1 MKKIVFLTGT
11 RADFGK
17 IKSLLNKIEQS
28 NDFELAVFVT
38 GMHLLKKYGGTVKE
52 VQDAGYSNIHTYI
65 NQNLSD
71 SMDIITSKTI
81 SGFSDFVKEFDPDMI
96 VVHGDRV
103 EALAGAIVGSLNNI
117 YVAHIE
123 GGEVSGTIDELIRHS
138 VSKLSHFHFVANEE
152 AKHRLLQLGERND
165 SIFVIGSPDIDI
177 MLSDRLPSLDD
188 VRDRYD
194 IQYSNYS
201 VVMLHPVTT
210 ELDSFRE
217 KVDVMVDTINNN
229 QKNYVVIYP
238 NNDLGS
244 SEILKSYESFKGN
257 SKVVVF
263 PSMRFEYFLTMLKH
277 ADFIMGNSS
286 AGVREA
292 HYYNVPCIN
301 IGSRQNKRAQSR
313 SIINC
318 DFDADQINRAISKT
332 SSIKFDQSHV
342 FGSGDSANKF
352 FSIISSSEIWSQ
364 SSQKYFNDL
373 ELQSIKKE

>member
-1 MKKIVFLTGT
+1 
-11 RADFGK
+11 
-17 IKSLLNKIEQS
+17 
-28 NDFELAVFVT
+28 
-38 GMHLLKKYGGTVKE
+38 
-52 VQDAGYSNIHTYI
+52 
-65 NQNLSD
+65 
-71 SMDIITSKTI
+71 MDIITSKTI

-188 VRDRYD
+188 VRDRYN

-210 ELDSFRE
+210 EMDSFRE
-217 KVDVMVDTINNN
+217 KVDVMVDVINNS

-244 SEILKSYESFKGN
+244 SKILKSYESFKGN

-263 PSMRFEYFLTMLKH
+263 PSMRFEYFLIMLKH

-313 SIINC
+313 SLLIVIYV
-318 DFDADQINRAISKT
+318 DQITRAISKT

-342 FGSGDSANKF
+342 FGSDSANKF
-352 FSIISSSEIWSQ
+352 FSIISSSEIWGQ

-373 ELQSIKKE
+373 ELHSIKKE